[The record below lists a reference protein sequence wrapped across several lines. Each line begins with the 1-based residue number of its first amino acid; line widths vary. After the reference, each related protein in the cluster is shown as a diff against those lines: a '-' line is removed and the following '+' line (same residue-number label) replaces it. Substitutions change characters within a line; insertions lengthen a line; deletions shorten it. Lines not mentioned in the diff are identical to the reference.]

1 MTVRKAPYGIMARLS
16 LTGYVSH
23 LLGLLSRHCGK
34 HNHKLSTISP
44 RNNKLA
50 NIPQVPLCKAI
61 LTPRTYFS
69 TTAQEGLL
77 YCHCGARL
85 HKYKMSSKG
94 EPSPRIIRTSHHN
107 NKHLIH
113 TLWWKP
119 SINRLVNSHSFQHV
133 ISDSLEGVLCIP
145 PRVCIPVLGQAGSQ
159 YSIVSSWP

>member
-1 MTVRKAPYGIMARLS
+1 M
-16 LTGYVSH
+16 
-23 LLGLLSRHCGK
+23 GLLSRHCGK

-119 SINRLVNSHSFQHV
+119 SINRLVHQPHTPWCQEALPNDRKDGASIHYFGLTTQTLF
-133 ISDSLEGVLCIP
+133 LESSSGSQNKLP
-145 PRVCIPVLGQAGSQ
+145 HQAGF
-159 YSIVSSWP
+159 VKA